1 MPASHGWEVM
11 KPRMAPHNCSSHSR
25 WDLKNKRCDQT
36 LTQDR
41 QRSIS
46 GRRNQETKTGGRRH
60 ALGQTVQ
67 RSRSTGSFMVG
78 EQWLEMRRVG

>member
-25 WDLKNKRCDQT
+25 WDLKNERCDQT
-36 LTQDR
+36 LTQVR

-46 GRRNQETKTGGRRH
+46 SRRNQETKTGGRRH

-67 RSRSTGSFMVG
+67 RSVPGAQSPFWWESSDWR
-78 EQWLEMRRVG
+78 